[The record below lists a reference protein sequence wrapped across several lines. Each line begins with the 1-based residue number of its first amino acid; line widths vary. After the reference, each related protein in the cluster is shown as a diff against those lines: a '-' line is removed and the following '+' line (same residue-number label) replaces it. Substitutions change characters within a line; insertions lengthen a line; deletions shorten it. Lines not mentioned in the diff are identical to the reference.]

1 MEAVRTI
8 LTGDCAMPW
17 VHCDK
22 TGVLKGFVVCGGFG
36 LLMRTNLWMGQ
47 VFLGSI
53 CGLSSPQSTPDVT
66 RTSGKLSEE
75 PGGFV
80 C

>member
-22 TGVLKGFVVCGGFG
+22 TGVLKGFVVCGGLVFESLDG
-36 LLMRTNLWMGQ
+36 PSFSGVNLGAE
-47 VFLGSI
+47 FAAKH
-53 CGLSSPQSTPDVT
+53 T
-66 RTSGKLSEE
+66 
-75 PGGFV
+75 
-80 C
+80 